1 MSWGPDPDGVNGV
14 YLGKN
19 VVSCAA
25 DALQRCLRQI
35 TPRVGH
41 TAWLAAVAAVGA
53 GLCADV
59 ECYAMAVMAMTWQY
73 FHKLRNMWALGRP
86 ATC

>member
-35 TPRVGH
+35 TPRVRSNAMLYMLMH
-41 TAWLAAVAAVGA
+41 YDVAVNIRLQASQ
-53 GLCADV
+53 C
-59 ECYAMAVMAMTWQY
+59 W
-73 FHKLRNMWALGRP
+73 
-86 ATC
+86 

>member
-1 MSWGPDPDGVNGV
+1 MTAVAAAAAAAAGAGAVAAPCSCMSWGPDPDGVNGV

-35 TPRVGH
+35 TPRVRG
-41 TAWLAAVAAVGA
+41 AAATVKPS
-53 GLCADV
+53 D
-59 ECYAMAVMAMTWQY
+59 
-73 FHKLRNMWALGRP
+73 WACRIHMMRG
-86 ATC
+86 CWW

>member
-35 TPRVGH
+35 TPRVRGGQH
-41 TAWLAAVAAVGA
+41 TAGGCSNTESCWV
-53 GLCADV
+53 
-59 ECYAMAVMAMTWQY
+59 
-73 FHKLRNMWALGRP
+73 
-86 ATC
+86 